1 MSKPQDEPQDDARA
15 RGGASGFLRSETG
28 IRLISAIVMIALA
41 LGTTWQGGAVF
52 AVFWLA
58 AGSAILFEWI
68 AMVWIAR
75 RIPSVVAGALAYTAF
90 VLAHLTGWPPVALTA
105 IALAGGAL
113 VVMISTGWR
122 DRIWAGAGYAVALVV
137 VAVPI
142 LVRDHPALGALGI
155 LWIFAVVWGTDI
167 AAYFTGRALGGPR
180 LWPRLSPNKT
190 WSGFAGGLVAAMLAG
205 FLLGLVARLWG
216 QHPPFDL
223 WALTVLSGIASVV
236 GQLGDLAES
245 ALKRHFDVKDSSRL
259 IPGHGGVM
267 DRLDAFFA
275 VCLLIGLLMLGLS
288 PFGILAG

>member
-1 MSKPQDEPQDDARA
+1 M
-15 RGGASGFLRSETG
+15 
-28 IRLISAIVMIALA
+28 
-41 LGTTWQGGAVF
+41 
-52 AVFWLA
+52 
-58 AGSAILFEWI
+58 
-68 AMVWIAR
+68 
-75 RIPSVVAGALAYTAF
+75 VAGALAYTAF